1 MTDSISNG
9 GCCSGSVRPGTYGN
23 AYDVAQIT
31 VDKCGR
37 ITRVTNVPISG
48 GGGGSSQWTGT
59 TGSPIYYVPN
69 VGIGSSV
76 TPTAKLQVTG
86 NVRVSNSVT
95 TTNVFATRYYGDGG
109 LLSNISQSQ
118 WTGTKGDPI
127 YYIPGVS
134 VGSSA
139 SATAN
144 LQVSGN
150 VYVSN
155 AVTVPNV
162 HVTDTL
168 DVLGSMTANAA
179 NATFFFD
186 TFTIPYINT
195 QYLNVSSNTT
205 LTGNISMYGDAYV
218 SGSLSAA
225 RYYGDGGLLS
235 NISSS
240 GFTQPLPNLV
250 VSNSVTTSNIYVAN
264 TFQVANTFFANTTT
278 IDMNFNTLAIPY
290 INTSNIVV
298 SNLIASTGNINMYG
312 NVYVSNAVTVP
323 NAHVTDTLN
332 VLGSMTANAA
342 NATFFFDTFTIPY
355 INTQYLNVSSD
366 TTLTGNLVVATANIA
381 TLNVGYLTVN
391 SAVVYGASTLN
402 VYGTSNLST
411 AVITGKQGV
420 TTLNV
425 TGNAYVSNAVTTT
438 NVFAAMANISTTNTE
453 VLSVTTNMTFT
464 GPLATLSNL
473 TVPGNAN
480 IEYLSV
486 SNLSVTGNL
495 IVTATNTQTT
505 NSIVITNSGT
515 ATALKVTQNE
525 PSIHT
530 HNVAEFWDATT
541 LAMVIDPE
549 GNVGIHTTSSPGY
562 ALTVTDPANF
572 ETLYIRGKSDQTTLN
587 VTGNVYVSNALTTTN
602 VFATQY
608 YGDAGF
614 LSNISSSSIV
624 QPFANLVVSNTV
636 TTTNVIATNDVVIGP
651 SPVELQANLHVE
663 QGDVFI
669 GNSAIT
675 NTNFTTTGPVNR
687 LIFDN
692 SANTSVVPNK
702 IVLFSNIAGN
712 YVCGLGVS
720 GVNSTSASITYD
732 GRAGHIWYTGATT
745 NRVEQMRL
753 TSGGAVSIGSSAT
766 NAKLYVSGFP
776 STNNTSV
783 RIDSSNIALV
793 TSGSGLVGFGTLTPS
808 ANLHVIGNIY
818 ASNALSTTNVFV
830 SNGLG
835 VGPGLR
841 YALGALAFQ
850 PTHDGAGHR
859 VHALVFAFGD
869 LGEVDGGAGTLGSN
883 VVIFSNVSGG
893 SNTFVMDS
901 NGRVSIGAGTF
912 GGGSLLSF
920 GRPFANKI
928 LTLYDVGAGDN
939 PVTATN
945 FYGFGIGTNLLR
957 YQVAD
962 TATRHGFYGASSE
975 YARITSTG
983 VSILTGAN
991 PTSNLQVTGNAY
1003 ISNAL
1008 TTTNVFTTNVSAT
1021 NVTGSTANT
1030 LTIASNVTTF
1040 QSNGAATVMTLTNGN
1055 VGIGT
1060 TSPAYALDI
1069 GQFGSSTYTLR
1080 LAAASTTSGTMGTS
1094 IRMMEA
1100 NDTYGFSFQNISA
1113 SRLGIFR
1120 HSASSTGSEVLT
1132 IMRDNSYV
1140 GIGTNNPVSSLH
1152 IQRAAPVGVAT
1163 LPTNVICTLDAA
1175 ATNNYLLFRNSA
1187 DNGGPLSGI
1196 AFQDNNIGGFV
1207 AFKHYTGSA
1216 SQYGDYLHLAG
1227 YNGVQIYGG
1236 TADSIDPSARTCIMQ
1251 CCYNNNGSVG
1261 PVNTIAVGIG
1271 TTSPTTTLDV
1281 NGTIRT
1287 AGNQGTNALILYF
1300 LSTPF
1305 TQQVSYTNYVDT
1317 SLTFSATYIPAAA
1330 RAVMADVFW
1339 SPGLVN
1345 GTTVDHQIMN
1355 LGSVSNGVQRTWTD
1369 AGWGSNPSSWLGT
1382 MNNQIV
1388 RLLSDGEN
1396 GGGTAYFIGLRGI
1409 WFASK
1414 TIPIA
1419 ANGVMYYS
1427 NYGNSGSSGYLYFVV
1442 KGYYM

>member
-69 VGIGSSV
+69 VGIGSST

-86 NVRVSNSVT
+86 NVRVSNAVT
-95 TTNVFATRYYGDGG
+95 TQNVFV
-109 LLSNISQSQ
+109 N
-118 WTGTKGDPI
+118 
-127 YYIPGVS
+127 
-134 VGSSA
+134 
-139 SATAN
+139 
-144 LQVSGN
+144 
-150 VYVSN
+150 
-155 AVTVPNV
+155 
-162 HVTDTL
+162 DTL
-168 DVLGSMTANAA
+168 KVLGSMTANAA

-312 NVYVSNAVTVP
+312 NVHVS
-323 NAHVTDTLN
+323 DTLD

-355 INTQYLNVSSD
+355 VNTQYLNVSSD

-411 AVITGKQGV
+411 AVIVGKQGV
-420 TTLNV
+420 TTLNM

-438 NVFAAMANISTTNTE
+438 NVFAAMANISTMNTQ

-495 IVTATNTQTT
+495 IVTATNVQTT
-505 NSIVITNSGT
+505 NALTINNSGT

-562 ALTVTDPANF
+562 ALTVTDPVNF

-602 VFATQY
+602 VFATRY

-614 LSNISSSSIV
+614 MSNISSSSIV
-624 QPFANLVVSNTV
+624 QPFANLVVSN
-636 TTTNVIATNDVVIGP
+636 A
-651 SPVELQANLHVE
+651 
-663 QGDVFI
+663 
-669 GNSAIT
+669 
-675 NTNFTTTGPVNR
+675 
-687 LIFDN
+687 
-692 SANTSVVPNK
+692 
-702 IVLFSNIAGN
+702 
-712 YVCGLGVS
+712 
-720 GVNSTSASITYD
+720 
-732 GRAGHIWYTGATT
+732 
-745 NRVEQMRL
+745 L
-753 TSGGAVSIGSSAT
+753 T
-766 NAKLYVSGFP
+766 
-776 STNNTSV
+776 
-783 RIDSSNIALV
+783 
-793 TSGSGLVGFGTLTPS
+793 
-808 ANLHVIGNIY
+808 
-818 ASNALSTTNVFV
+818 TTNVFV
-830 SNGLG
+830 SKGLG
-835 VGPGLR
+835 VGP
-841 YALGALAFQ
+841 
-850 PTHDGAGHR
+850 
-859 VHALVFAFGD
+859 
-869 LGEVDGGAGTLGSN
+869 GTLGSN
-883 VVIFSNVSGG
+883 VVLFSNVSGG

-901 NGRVSIGAGTF
+901 NARVSIGAGAF

-920 GRPFANKI
+920 GRPFANKV

-957 YQVAD
+957 YQVAS
-962 TATRHGFYGASSE
+962 AASHGFYGASSE

-983 VSILTGAN
+983 VSILAGAN

-1003 ISNAL
+1003 ISNTL
-1008 TTTNVFTTNVSAT
+1008 TTTNVFANYAGIQGISGSNVFLFSNISGGSNVFGMDSNATVVIGISPSSNVNYGNGYTRTAKAGLIINSGGNATYPINLSLIGTTSNTSSYNNGIDFGGGGQGCAQIVHSSIGGGNGALAFYFNNSNGADGNILEYMRMSKLGFSILTGTTARATLDVAGNIYASNAVTTTNVFTSNIVYSLDVLAQGPYL
-1021 NVTGSTANT
+1021 NPSTANASVITQWYSRLVNTTSRPFWSVSATPQFSYINTSNLGGYYSQT
-1030 LTIASNVTTF
+1030 LLNDGRVLFNQINGTNIGFFYPQTNQFSYVSGVSINSFDYSGVLQIPDGRVVFVPCNGNKVGLLNPFNYTFSTVSTGTALNNMHYGAVYEPTGNVIMTPTNSSNVGIFNTNTGTYSRVAFSSEVAINNLIYFGSVILPDGRVVFIPNGTSNVGIYTPSTATYSNVTVTVSGKYAGGCLMPDGNVFMVPNTSSSNACIYNPNLNIVSNVTT
-1040 QSNGAATVMTLTNGN
+1040 NGP
-1055 VGIGT
+1055 GIGGNGG
-1060 TSPAYALDI
+1060 SGAVALPDGRIIVIPALNNSS
-1069 GQFGSSTYTLR
+1069 GVNFGIYNYKTGTYSTL
-1080 LAAASTTSGTMGTS
+1080 
-1094 IRMMEA
+1094 
-1100 NDTYGFSFQNISA
+1100 
-1113 SRLGIFR
+1113 
-1120 HSASSTGSEVLT
+1120 STGLNMYQNSVLL
-1132 IMRDNSYV
+1132 
-1140 GIGTNNPVSSLH
+1140 GGGTL
-1152 IQRAAPVGVAT
+1152 
-1163 LPTNVICTLDAA
+1163 LPDGRIIIT
-1175 ATNNYLLFRNSA
+1175 
-1187 DNGGPLSGI
+1187 
-1196 AFQDNNIGGFV
+1196 
-1207 AFKHYTGSA
+1207 
-1216 SQYGDYLHLAG
+1216 SQYGAGLLNFRTPAPLEFCLH
-1227 YNGVQIYGG
+1227 
-1236 TADSIDPSARTCIMQ
+1236 
-1251 CCYNNNGSVG
+1251 
-1261 PVNTIAVGIG
+1261 
-1271 TTSPTTTLDV
+1271 
-1281 NGTIRT
+1281 
-1287 AGNQGTNALILYF
+1287 
-1300 LSTPF
+1300 PF
-1305 TQQVSYTNYVDT
+1305 FNK
-1317 SLTFSATYIPAAA
+1317 F
-1330 RAVMADVFW
+1330 
-1339 SPGLVN
+1339 
-1345 GTTVDHQIMN
+1345 
-1355 LGSVSNGVQRTWTD
+1355 
-1369 AGWGSNPSSWLGT
+1369 
-1382 MNNQIV
+1382 
-1388 RLLSDGEN
+1388 
-1396 GGGTAYFIGLRGI
+1396 
-1409 WFASK
+1409 
-1414 TIPIA
+1414 
-1419 ANGVMYYS
+1419 
-1427 NYGNSGSSGYLYFVV
+1427 
-1442 KGYYM
+1442 